1 MRGRLRRGLGALL
14 AVAVLAAAWYF
25 LAPTE
30 LGGRTS
36 YAITF
41 GVSMEPHFHRGD
53 LVVLR
58 ARPSYSVGDVVAYRS
73 ADLHRNVLHRIVA
86 VHDGRYTFKGD
97 NNNFLDPERPTE
109 AAFVGSE
116 WLHVPRAGTWLA
128 ALHRPRNAAIVSGVA
143 VLLLLLSG
151 GGTAVHRSRRR
162 RAPQEPREDKPRQRR
177 QPSGGLG
184 GAGFVVAALGAG
196 ALIAAAALGVA
207 ALRQPLERSLVWANL
222 YVNHGRFSYAAP
234 VKRGA
239 TYQATVVRSGD
250 PVYLHLVHR
259 LPLAFAYKLDAT
271 RPGPL
276 SGTAELEAWLRD
288 DEGWSHRIVLAPTQS
303 FAGRKVTL
311 HGVLDLTR
319 FERVIST
326 FERETGEHNT
336 LYHLSVDAHVHVH
349 GTVASRPVSTTF
361 APSLAFNL
369 DQLRLAVVQPVAS
382 TDPSAPP
389 ATNSLEQSAGGAGT
403 RVETNSLHAFGRSVT
418 VARARR
424 LATLLGIAGLVL
436 AAIGGLLMLLA
447 RRDHEVETI
456 RRRYEDWIV
465 DVMPR
470 DRPAGSERRV
480 ASMDAL
486 ARLAEQYDRLILHER
501 RDEGDAFLV
510 EDDGIAYTYLVRNL
524 DRHLAVAQ

>member
-14 AVAVLAAAWYF
+14 AVALLAAAWYF
-25 LAPTE
+25 LAPPQ
-30 LGGRTS
+30 LGGQTS

-58 ARPSYSVGDVVAYRS
+58 ARPSYSVGEVVAYRS
-73 ADLHRNVLHRIVA
+73 QDLHRNVLHRIVA
-86 VHDGRYTFKGD
+86 VHDGHYTFKGD
-97 NNNFLDPERPTE
+97 NNNFLDPEHPTE

-116 WLHVPRAGTWLA
+116 WLHVPRAGAWLA
-128 ALHRPRNAAIVSGVA
+128 DLHRPRNAAIASGIA

-162 RAPQEPREDKPRQRR
+162 RVPPEEREAKPRPRR
-177 QPSGGLG
+177 QPSGRLG
-184 GAGFVVAALGAG
+184 SVGFVVAALGAG
-196 ALIAAAALGVA
+196 ALVAAAALGVA
-207 ALRQPLERSLVWANL
+207 AIRQPLERSLVWANL

-239 TYQATVVRSGD
+239 TYQSTVVRSGD
-250 PVYLHLVHR
+250 PVYLRLVHR
-259 LPLAFAYKLDAT
+259 LPLAFAYTLDAT
-271 RPGPL
+271 RPGAL
-276 SGTAELEAWLRD
+276 AGTGELEARLSD
-288 DEGWSHRIVLAPTQS
+288 DAGWSHRIVLTPTRP
-303 FAGRKVTL
+303 FAGRTVTL
-311 HGVLDLTR
+311 HGILDLAR
-319 FERVIST
+319 YERVIAT

-349 GTVASRPVSTTF
+349 GTVAGRPVSSTF
-361 APSLAFNL
+361 APSLAFDL
-369 DQLRLAVVQPVAS
+369 DQLRLAVAPPAAS

-389 ATNSLEQSAGGAGT
+389 PSSPLVQSAGGAGT
-403 RVETNSLHAFGRSVT
+403 RVEASSLHAFGRSVT

-424 LATLLGIAGLVL
+424 LATLVGIAGLVL
-436 AAIGGLLMLLA
+436 AALGGLLMLVG

-456 RRRYEDWIV
+456 RRKYEDWLV

-470 DRPAGSERRV
+470 ERPAGSERRV
-480 ASMDAL
+480 ASIDAL

-501 RDEGDAFLV
+501 RDEGDAFIV
-510 EDDGIAYTYLVRNL
+510 EDDGVAYTYFVRQ
-524 DRHLAVAQ
+524 LAVTG